1 MPMLSIEEIKSYIEP
16 VVEKYPIE
24 KVILFGSYAR
34 GDAKETSDVD
44 LVVESGGKMRNIK
57 IFTLG
62 GELLNALPVRVDVY
76 DILEIA
82 NPSAMYENIQ
92 KEGVIIYEKSTGSK
106 ENLTNEQD
114 SLGFWAKRRRKRA
127 RFKQSRM
134 LYRQKTACGAILDKH
149 FENAKRNR
157 V

>member
-1 MPMLSIEEIKSYIEP
+1 MLSIEEIKSYIEP

-82 NPSAMYENIQ
+82 NPSAMYENIR
-92 KEGVIIYEKSTGSK
+92 KEGVIIYE
-106 ENLTNEQD
+106 N
-114 SLGFWAKRRRKRA
+114 
-127 RFKQSRM
+127 SR
-134 LYRQKTACGAILDKH
+134 
-149 FENAKRNR
+149 
-157 V
+157 